1 MFEAF
6 NLGVL
11 FSVSDNHLVVKK
23 ARYSVCDTMD
33 KFEAIV
39 KEKGL
44 GIVARVN
51 HQKSAQAN
59 DLTLGEA
66 QVLIFGNPKAG
77 TLIMQKNIQ
86 AALDLPMRVA
96 VYADENNDVYIC
108 YRKPASL
115 AESYDLQGLAVLDAM
130 NDALDKLTSAAAS

>member
-1 MFEAF
+1 M
-6 NLGVL
+6 
-11 FSVSDNHLVVKK
+11 SDQNIVAKK
-23 ARYSVCDTMD
+23 SMYSVDETMD

-44 GIVARVN
+44 MVVARVN
-51 HQKSAQAN
+51 HQKAAQAN
-59 DLTLGEA
+59 DLELGEA

-77 TLIMQKNIQ
+77 TLLMQKNIQ

-96 VYADENNDVYIC
+96 VYADDSNDVYIS

-115 AESYDLQGLAVLDAM
+115 ADSYDLGELPVLDAM
-130 NDALDKLTSAAAS
+130 ADALDKLTSAASS

>member
-1 MFEAF
+1 M
-6 NLGVL
+6 
-11 FSVSDNHLVVKK
+11 SDQNIVVKK
-23 ARYSVCDTMD
+23 SIHSVDETMD

-44 GIVARVN
+44 MVVARVN
-51 HQKSAQAN
+51 HQKAAQAN
-59 DLTLGEA
+59 DLELNEA

-77 TLIMQKNIQ
+77 TLLMQKNIQ

-96 VYADENNDVYIC
+96 VYTDDNKDVYIS

-115 AESYDLQGLAVLDAM
+115 AESYDLGELPVLGAM
-130 NDALDKLTSAAAS
+130 AEALDKLTSAASS